1 MLRRRLPSTIALAVW
16 SLLVWTTR
24 IRNIWTDDELSTGE
38 QWGRIGLALSFTGLA
53 LATGYALYRRAR
65 WLPTVVRALAGW
77 TIAVWVV
84 RSIGIA
90 TADHDGAF
98 VAVHLVLAV
107 ISVALA
113 GLAVREVSPNAL
125 ARPARSG

>member
-1 MLRRRLPSTIALAVW
+1 MSLRRSPAATALSAW

-38 QWGRIGLALSFTGLA
+38 QWGRTALALSFTLLA
-53 LATGYALYRRAR
+53 VAVLYAVVKGATWQRLIV
-65 WLPTVVRALAGW
+65 LVLAGW
-77 TIAVWVV
+77 TIGVWVA

-98 VAVHLVLAV
+98 IAVHLVLAV
-107 ISVALA
+107 ISACLA
-113 GLAVREVSPNAL
+113 GLAVREGAISQPQSA
-125 ARPARSG
+125 